1 MIRTKKY
8 LAILQIT
15 REYCRINYRNGI
27 GISEILQ
34 EDIAGRQIQRARSKK
49 LKKKRKKL
57 EIGNELRSVMDD
69 PVRTFAVKN
78 TEDGF
83 YRHADMD
90 VFGLTDE
97 VRGDPCSFF
106 EFDDRKNIGFQR

>member
-15 REYCRINYRNGI
+15 RDYCRINYRNGI

-49 LKKKRKKL
+49 LKKK
-57 EIGNELRSVMDD
+57 E
-69 PVRTFAVKN
+69 KN
-78 TEDGF
+78 
-83 YRHADMD
+83 
-90 VFGLTDE
+90 
-97 VRGDPCSFF
+97 
-106 EFDDRKNIGFQR
+106 

>member
-15 REYCRINYRNGI
+15 RDYCRINYRNGI

-49 LKKKRKKL
+49 LKKKKKIRDR
-57 EIGNELRSVMDD
+57 E
-69 PVRTFAVKN
+69 RT
-78 TEDGF
+78 
-83 YRHADMD
+83 
-90 VFGLTDE
+90 
-97 VRGDPCSFF
+97 SF
-106 EFDDRKNIGFQR
+106 RNG